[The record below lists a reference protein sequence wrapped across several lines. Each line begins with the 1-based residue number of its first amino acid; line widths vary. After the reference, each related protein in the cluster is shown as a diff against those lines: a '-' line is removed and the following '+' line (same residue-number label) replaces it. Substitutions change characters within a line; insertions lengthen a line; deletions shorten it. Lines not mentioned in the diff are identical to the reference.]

1 MEPTESRATWR
12 CAADTVGPGQTVT
25 FELRVG
31 GRTVRG
37 FLVNHDGGHHAY
49 VNRCPHAGTP
59 LDAWPNEFLTEDGRY
74 LICATHGA
82 VFAPDTGVCVE
93 GPCPEARLEPLS
105 VARRDGELVVT
116 LTASSGRGDG
126 RSPAGR

>member
-1 MEPTESRATWR
+1 MEPTESQATWR
-12 CAADTVGPGQTVT
+12 CPADALGPGQTVT
-25 FELRVG
+25 FDFRAR

-59 LDAWPNEFLTEDGRY
+59 LDAWPNEFFTEDGRY

-82 VFAPDTGVCVE
+82 VFAPDTGICVE
-93 GPCPEARLEPLS
+93 GPCPGTRLEPLS
-105 VARRDGELVVT
+105 VAHRGGELVVT
-116 LTASSGRGDG
+116 LA
-126 RSPAGR
+126 P